1 MHHSVMEWVAEKTRQ
16 HDFTGQSVLEVGSMN
31 VNGSVR
37 ELFATA
43 ASYTGVDFMAGAGVD
58 VVMNAHELAF
68 PDASF
73 DLVLSTEMLEHDDE
87 FWLSVR
93 EMGRVL
99 KPGGLLLLT
108 ARGNG
113 FMPHDYPFDYWRFMP
128 ASFNKLLAMAGCEVL
143 EVREDWQAGH
153 PGVFGLGRRSQR
165 KC

>member
-16 HDFTGQSVLEVGSMN
+16 HDFAGQTVLEVGSMN

-37 ELFATA
+37 ELFPLV
-43 ASYTGVDFMAGAGVD
+43 ASYTGVDFMPGAGVD
-58 VVMNAHELAF
+58 VVMNAHALAF

-87 FWLSVR
+87 FWLSIR

-99 KPGGLLLLT
+99 KPRGLLLLT

-128 ASFNKLLAMAGCEVL
+128 ASFEKLLTMAGCEVL
-143 EVREDWQAGH
+143 EVREDWQVGH
-153 PGVFGLGRRSQR
+153 PGVFGLGR
-165 KC
+165 KTG